1 MKQKT
6 LLILYCISML
16 LLIPLV
22 IDLFMNKQQY
32 GSGFIILFLMAF
44 STWGMVKLRKE
55 NKK

>member
-6 LLILYCISML
+6 LILLYSIGMI

-22 IDLFMNKQQY
+22 IDLFVNVHQY

-44 STWGMVKLRKE
+44 ATWGMVKLRQNIKH
-55 NKK
+55 